1 MERLEP
7 STARLVTLHCR
18 EAPTTDHR
26 LTTGKPPS
34 SMFRLLLRIGILA
47 AMVLA
52 LAIPKADARPTPS
65 SAAALAAPHRALLSA
80 RPPAKERRSLVE
92 VATQGL
98 FDIFGL
104 EVGGRWRSAASL
116 RGGSASRRT
125 SSSSTFAR
133 VTSFRGDPPR
143 RCDRPRSRRKKK
155 PKRLVTDRQ
164 SRPPPLPVS
173 FEQPPRRT
181 TRCVSSS
188 TRCSTRRTS

>member
-1 MERLEP
+1 
-7 STARLVTLHCR
+7 
-18 EAPTTDHR
+18 
-26 LTTGKPPS
+26 
-34 SMFRLLLRIGILA
+34 MFRLLLRIGILA

-98 FDIFGL
+98 FDIFGF
-104 EVGGRWRSAASL
+104 EVGGRWRSAASF
-116 RGGSASRRT
+116 RGGSSSRRT

-143 RCDRPRSRRKKK
+143 RRDRPRSRRKKK

-164 SRPPPLPVS
+164 SRHRHSPSLSNSLRDVRPAV
-173 FEQPPRRT
+173 
-181 TRCVSSS
+181 
-188 TRCSTRRTS
+188 